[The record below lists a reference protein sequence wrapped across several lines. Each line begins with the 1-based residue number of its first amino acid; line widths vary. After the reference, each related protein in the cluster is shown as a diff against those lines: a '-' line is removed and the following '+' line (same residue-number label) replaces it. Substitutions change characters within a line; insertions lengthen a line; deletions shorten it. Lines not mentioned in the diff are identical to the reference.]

1 MTLALLSAALLL
13 PACPAEAA
21 IGAAVT
27 VRVSRPSASP
37 FGPFRPGGEVL
48 IAEQR
53 GVVIDGPGASPTI
66 LTTFRAAAFAPTFHQ
81 GPSVSPL
88 GGDIRAVARL
98 GDGRSHPVA
107 VVAADP
113 RSGLAAFRFLADAPE
128 VAPLA
133 VATGGEPR
141 PGDAVCTVTPPRDGL
156 PGPAVVRRV
165 VAAAGR
171 SFAGAAAG
179 GAAAW
184 SGDDPGPGTLHAF
197 GTLTAL
203 DPPPPPGS
211 SGGAVLNQAG
221 ELIGLLFEP
230 PEGDALPPRML
241 PLTGSFRRVVESLS
255 RGERIGYGLLG
266 VEPADVTADAAVATL
281 GATAPPGAALLEE
294 VRGDSPAE
302 RTGLRRGE
310 WVVGFAGPD
319 GDAEPV
325 RSAADLVRLVALAP
339 PGSEV
344 RLEVLAPFSGARR
357 TAPVALVAAAT
368 DRAAGGWP
376 AVVTAPAGAAV
387 RGVRV
392 DWPTAAF
399 LPPPG
404 EPLPTGVSIV
414 AAVVP
419 PNGDRAPRV
428 GDRVVSVNGRAVFA
442 PAEFAAAVAARPGP
456 VVLTL
461 LDGSER
467 TLPPDPASPV
477 DRP

>member
-13 PACPAEAA
+13 PACPAEGAV
-21 IGAAVT
+21 GAAVT
-27 VRVSRPSASP
+27 VRVSRPSAGP
-37 FGPFRPGGEVL
+37 FGPFRPGGEIV
-48 IAEQR
+48 IAEQH
-53 GVVIDGPGASPTI
+53 GVVVHGAGASPTV
-66 LTTFRAAAFAPTFHQ
+66 LTTFRAAALAPTFR
-81 GPSVSPL
+81 GGSGVSL
-88 GGDIRAVARL
+88 MSGDVRAVVSFR
-98 GDGRSHPVA
+98 DGRSHPVA
-107 VVAADP
+107 VIAADP
-113 RSGLAAFRFLADAPE
+113 RSGLAALGFVDSVPRAAP
-128 VAPLA
+128 VPLSA
-133 VATGGEPR
+133 GPGPE
-141 PGDAVCTVTPPRDGL
+141 PGDAVCTVSPRRDGAS
-156 PGPAVVRRV
+156 GAAIVRRAV
-165 VAAAGR
+165 SGTGR
-171 SFAGAAAG
+171 SFPAPAA

-211 SGGAVLNQAG
+211 SGGAVLNEAG
-221 ELIGLLFEP
+221 ELVGLLVEP
-230 PEGDALPPRML
+230 PEGDAIPPRML
-241 PLTGSFRRVVESLS
+241 PLTGAFRRVVESLS

-302 RTGLRRGE
+302 RAGLRRGE

-339 PGSEV
+339 PGNEV
-344 RLEVLAPFSGARR
+344 RLEVLSPFSGARR
-357 TAPVALVAAAT
+357 TATVELVAAAT

-376 AVVTAPAGAAV
+376 DVATAPAGLAV

-414 AAVVP
+414 AAAVP
-419 PNGDRAPRV
+419 PTGDRGPRV

-442 PAEFAAAVAARPGP
+442 PAGFAAAVTARPGP
-456 VVLTL
+456 AVLTL
-461 LDGSER
+461 VDGSER
-467 TLPPDPASPV
+467 TLPADPASPV